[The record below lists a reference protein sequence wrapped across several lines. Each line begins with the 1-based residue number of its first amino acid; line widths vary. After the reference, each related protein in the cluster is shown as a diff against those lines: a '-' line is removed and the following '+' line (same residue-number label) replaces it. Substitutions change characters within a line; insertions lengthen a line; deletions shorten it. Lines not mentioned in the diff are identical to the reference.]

1 MVSAIIIEII
11 FYLQKVT
18 LSIPYVVTDLSTDI
32 DGNGLSVT
40 ARTDILSSEDIHD
53 RNQNAGNHSIHL
65 T

>member
-11 FYLQKVT
+11 FLQKVT
-18 LSIPYVVTDLSTDI
+18 LSTSYVVTDLSTDI

-40 ARTDILSSEDIHD
+40 ARTDILSSEDIYG